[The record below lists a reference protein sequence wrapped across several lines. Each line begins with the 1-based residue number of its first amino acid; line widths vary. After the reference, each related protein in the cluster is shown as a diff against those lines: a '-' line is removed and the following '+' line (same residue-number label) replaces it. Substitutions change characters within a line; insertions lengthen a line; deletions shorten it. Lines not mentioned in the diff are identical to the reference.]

1 MAVGPTSV
9 LPVDLFFRY
18 IVNILRYFRLKA
30 VSSKLIDSNRQP
42 NSDRRRT
49 GVDFDLQPTLKGN
62 LIELRPLRPQD
73 FDALFSAAS
82 DPRIWEQH
90 PESDRYQREVF
101 QKFFDGALES
111 KGAFTIIERKSGRII
126 GSSRYCNLDQTN
138 REVEVGWTFLE
149 REFWGGTYNRELKE
163 LMLEHA
169 FRFVDR
175 VVFVVGE
182 QNVRS
187 QKALA
192 KIGASFLK
200 KAQLPAADGTVRT
213 NVVFVITAKSY
224 RGG

>member
-1 MAVGPTSV
+1 V
-9 LPVDLFFRY
+9 
-18 IVNILRYFRLKA
+18 IKN
-30 VSSKLIDSNRQP
+30 NRQSG
-42 NSDRRRT
+42 SDRRRN

-62 LIELRPLRPQD
+62 LIELRPLGPQD

-82 DPRIWEQH
+82 DPKIWEQH

-101 QKFFDGALES
+101 QRFFDGALES
-111 KGAFTIIERKSGRII
+111 RGAFAIIERKSGRIV
-126 GSSRYCNLDQTN
+126 GSSRYCNLDLPN
-138 REVEVGWTFLE
+138 GEVEIGWTFLE
-149 REFWGGTYNRELKE
+149 REFWGGTYNRELKQ
-163 LMLEHA
+163 LMLDHA

-182 QNVRS
+182 NNIRS

-200 KAQLPAADGTVRT
+200 KAQLPAADGTVRA

-224 RGG
+224 RASEPGARHQKAVLAETPEEII